1 MSVGPSFLRKKY
13 QRLTQKVWW
22 WWTGGGGFWSGDVE
36 EVGFGGGS
44 SGVRM
49 REKWGCRNRASE
61 NVSQRHLFLCFFL
74 FLSEMRCER

>member
-1 MSVGPSFLRKKY
+1 MK
-13 QRLTQKVWW
+13 
-22 WWTGGGGFWSGDVE
+22 
-36 EVGFGGGS
+36 EVGFGGGR

-74 FLSEMRCER
+74 FFAEMRYER

>member
-1 MSVGPSFLRKKY
+1 M
-13 QRLTQKVWW
+13 
-22 WWTGGGGFWSGDVE
+22 E

-61 NVSQRHLFLCFFL
+61 NVSQRHLFLFE
-74 FLSEMRCER
+74 SEMRDEDGLECSCVCVWSVE

>member
-1 MSVGPSFLRKKY
+1 MEK
-13 QRLTQKVWW
+13 
-22 WWTGGGGFWSGDVE
+22 
-36 EVGFGGGS
+36 VGFGGGS

-74 FLSEMRCER
+74 FLSEMRSER